1 MIRIN
6 NLSKCYGKQT
16 LFENINFQMI
26 AGEHLGLVGR
36 NGHGKST
43 LFKIILGEEEADE
56 GNITYPKNYKIGH
69 LAQHLNFTEKTILE
83 EGCLG
88 LPEDEKDYQYK
99 VEMIL
104 FGLGFSKSD
113 MERAPS
119 EFSGGYQIRLNLTKL
134 LVSNP
139 NLLLLDEPTNY
150 LDIVSIRWITDFLR
164 DWENEFI
171 LISHDRDFM
180 DSVTNHTAAIHRYKL
195 RKVKGGTEKL
205 YSQILQEEEIHEKT
219 RVTEEKKRKQEE
231 AFINRFRAQASKA
244 AAVQSRVKRLAKMP
258 SLEQLAHLEHLE
270 FEFQYAPIHAQNLM
284 QVNDLTFYY
293 DEENPLIENLSFN
306 IQAEDRIAI
315 IGKNGKGKST
325 LLNLLAD
332 ELTPISGEIKR
343 HDQLQL
349 GLFGQTNIQRLQTN
363 LTVEDEVYSANPNL
377 GRTVVRSIC
386 GTMMFSG
393 DKAEKKI
400 AVLSGGEKSRVLLG
414 KILAKPTNFLL
425 LDEPTNHLDMESI
438 ETLIESIQDFP
449 GAVVI
454 VTHSEMIL
462 KAVATKLVVFQHGKT
477 EFFNGNYEEFLEKI
491 GWEEDENDSVSN
503 AKKTKKSSQEKE
515 SNPDKK
521 ETRKQRAD
529 LITEKAK
536 VLNPLKQE
544 IESLEKR
551 IQELEEKIKT
561 VNQELIDC
569 SQSNQ
574 VSNFVTLSKSAKE
587 LQKEM
592 DELYQKLE
600 LKMSQLEEKSKKYE
614 MSCK

>member
-6 NLSKCYGKQT
+6 NLSKQYGKQT

-180 DSVTNHTAAIHRYKL
+180 DSVTNHTAAIHRHKL

-205 YSQILQEEEIHEKT
+205 YAQILQEEEIHEKT

-244 AAVQSRVKRLAKMP
+244 AAVQSRIKRLEKMP

-325 LLNLLAD
+325 LLNLLAN

-343 HDQLQL
+343 HDQLQM
-349 GLFGQTNIQRLQTN
+349 GLFGQTNIQRLQNN

-393 DKAEKKI
+393 EKAEKKV

-491 GWEEDENDSVSN
+491 GWEEDENDSVST

-521 ETRKQRAD
+521 ELRKQRAD
-529 LITEKAK
+529 LIAEKAK
-536 VLNPLKQE
+536 ALNPLKQE
-544 IESLEKR
+544 IELLEKK
-551 IQELEEKIKT
+551 IQEIEEKIKK

-574 VSNFVTLSKSAKE
+574 VDNFVTLSKFSKE

-592 DELYQKLE
+592 DESYQKLE
-600 LKMSQLEEKSKKYE
+600 LKMTQLEEKSKKYE
-614 MSCK
+614 ELEG

>member
-6 NLSKCYGKQT
+6 NLSKYYGKQT

-180 DSVTNHTAAIHRYKL
+180 DSVTNHTAAIHRHKL

-205 YSQILQEEEIHEKT
+205 YAQILQEEEIHEKT

-244 AAVQSRVKRLAKMP
+244 AAVQSRIKRLEKMP

-491 GWEEDENDSVSN
+491 GWEEDENDSASN
-503 AKKTKKSSQEKE
+503 TKKTKNPPQEKE
-515 SNPDKK
+515 INLDKK
-521 ETRKQRAD
+521 ELRKQRAD

-544 IESLEKR
+544 IKLLEKK

-574 VSNFVTLSKSAKE
+574 VSNFVTLSKSLKE

-592 DELYQKLE
+592 DESYQKLE

-614 MSCK
+614 ELES

>member
-6 NLSKCYGKQT
+6 NLSKHYGKQT

-180 DSVTNHTAAIHRYKL
+180 DSVTNHTAAIHRHKL

-205 YSQILQEEEIHEKT
+205 YAQILQEEEIHEKT
-219 RVTEEKKRKQEE
+219 RMTEEKKRKQEE

-244 AAVQSRVKRLAKMP
+244 AAVQSRIKRLEKMP

-293 DEENPLIENLSFN
+293 DEENLLIENLSFN

-325 LLNLLAD
+325 LLNLLAN

-349 GLFGQTNIQRLQTN
+349 GLFGQTNIQRLQSN

-393 DKAEKKI
+393 EKAEKKV

-491 GWEEDENDSVSN
+491 GWEEDENDSASN
-503 AKKTKKSSQEKE
+503 TKTTKNPPQEKE
-515 SNPDKK
+515 INLDKK
-521 ETRKQRAD
+521 ELRKQRAD
-529 LITEKAK
+529 LITEKSK

-544 IESLEKR
+544 IELLEKK

-561 VNQELIDC
+561 MNQELIDC

-574 VSNFVTLSKSAKE
+574 VSNFVNLSKSLKE

-592 DELYQKLE
+592 DESYQKLE

-614 MSCK
+614 ELEN